1 MTVWDHVWEQF
12 EIKEVLLKVSND
24 STTFVSTILK
34 SAKKLRKRGGFSQ
47 DTLNY
52 LLVKD
57 PEFARFYSLSKI
69 HKRLYD
75 VSERPV
81 ISNRSFY
88 TKFFFHF

>member
-1 MTVWDHVWEQF
+1 MTVWDHVWEQL

-24 STTFVSTILK
+24 STTFASTILE
-34 SAKKLRKRGGFSQ
+34 SAKKLRKRGVFSQ

-81 ISNRSFY
+81 ISNCSFY
-88 TKFFFHF
+88 TNFFFHF